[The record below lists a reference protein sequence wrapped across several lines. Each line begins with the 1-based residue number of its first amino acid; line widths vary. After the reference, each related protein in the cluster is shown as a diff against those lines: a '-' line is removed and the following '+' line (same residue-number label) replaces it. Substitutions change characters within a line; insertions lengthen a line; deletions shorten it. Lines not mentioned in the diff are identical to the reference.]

1 MVQERKSGCKNQFK
15 KVIKM
20 TKKEKIIAICFIIS
34 FFMVII
40 SSIYTANLNKP
51 DGYEFKIVKLFKS
64 IIAP

>member
-1 MVQERKSGCKNQFK
+1 
-15 KVIKM
+15 M

-51 DGYEFKIVKLFKS
+51 DGYEFKIVKLFKNLS
-64 IIAP
+64 DFLL

>member
-1 MVQERKSGCKNQFK
+1 MNGCKNQCK

-51 DGYEFKIVKLFKS
+51 DGYEFKIVKVIKNLKN
-64 IIAP
+64 